1 MKRHTL
7 QEYLKKRNI
16 SSELQM
22 RIKNYFKHVWKNGW
36 LDTMEQE
43 EQVLATL
50 SGALKEE
57 LHYNDKVT

>member
-1 MKRHTL
+1 
-7 QEYLKKRNI
+7 
-16 SSELQM
+16 M

-43 EQVLATL
+43 EQVLSTL

-57 LHYNDKVT
+57 LHYNDKVIFKIIRLSYIIGENSK